1 MSITTDVLLPYE
13 RLPLT
18 PEGKPIDRSKKILNS
33 PRTQVIISFPK
44 SGKTDSMINQPGF
57 FIGDCEGGTDKF
69 EGINYTDLTRHLGE
83 HAYAATKSGAL
94 IPAGLYEVCQELY
107 RANNMKAFNKSY
119 ERFTNTKSEKDYE
132 SMMQM
137 IHAMPFPIFVVDTI
151 TSFMK
156 LVYSTALVEY
166 NSTVDSSKQKTDIRK
181 ADNFGGTQF
190 IRRKVEEIKAFIEKS
205 AAPFIIYNGHIKMR
219 KSVLSK
225 TEEEISTVDMALEGQ
240 LPLIFT
246 HSAEAVCV
254 FTRNEQGCFLDY
266 TKKGDSDMD
275 ARPRHLGNRILKISE
290 LHKFGVN
297 EKEEQYL
304 MEKGKTYWDRIYPEL
319 KF

>member
-1 MSITTDVLLPYE
+1 MTTEVVLPYK

-18 PEGKPIDRSKKILNS
+18 PEGKIIERRKKILKS

-44 SGKTDSMINQPGF
+44 SGKTDSMIDQPKF

-69 EGINYTDLTRHLGE
+69 EGINYTDLTKSVTE
-83 HAYAATKSGAL
+83 QSYAVTKGGSF
-94 IPAGLYEVCQELY
+94 IPSGLYEVCQELY
-107 RANNMKAFNKSY
+107 RANNMKAFNKAY
-119 ERFTNTKSEKDYE
+119 ERFNDSKSEEDYAE
-132 SMMQM
+132 MMEL
-137 IHAMPFPIFVVDTI
+137 INVMPFPVFVVDTI

-156 LVYSTALVEY
+156 MVYHAALAVY
-166 NSTVDSSKQKTDIRK
+166 NANVDPTRQKTDIRK

-190 IRRKVEEIKAFIEKS
+190 IRRKVEDIKAFIEKS

-246 HSAEAVCV
+246 HTADAVCI
-254 FTRNEQGCFLDY
+254 FYRNEEGCFLDY
-266 TKKGDSDMD
+266 TKKNDSDTD

-290 LHKFGVN
+290 LHQFGMN
-297 EKEEQYL
+297 EQEEQYL
-304 MEKGKTYWDRIYPEL
+304 IQKGKTYWNRIYPEL
-319 KF
+319 QF